1 MTTPDQPTPDNQQAD
16 QTPSFLEKVKFVANE
31 KWIGLKMRWAAYA
44 ENNSKFK
51 IFLHF
56 AGAAIGSVV
65 LLCLLFVL
73 MVRFGAFGKL
83 PSKQELVNIRN
94 DNASEVYSSDG
105 VLLGKYYIQNRTNV
119 AYDEIS
125 PDLINA
131 LIATEDARF
140 FEHQGIDLKA
150 LGRVLVKTVFMQDDS
165 GGGGS
170 TLSQQL
176 AKNIYPREK
185 HWPITILVNKVQEMF
200 IARRLEKVYS
210 KNELIGVYLN
220 TVPYGSNIY
229 GVEVAARQFFNT
241 TAKEVKTEQAAVL
254 VGMLKANTYY
264 NPVRNPEN
272 ALKRRNTVLNQMEK
286 YNYLTETVV
295 DSLKQ
300 LPVEVE
306 YNRERHYD
314 GQATYF
320 REHLRQELKELL
332 ADYKKPDGSEY
343 NLYTDGIKI
352 YTTIDS
358 RMQTHAEKAVTI
370 HLKNLQQSFD
380 KHWKGKKVWGKDK
393 VLEREMKKSDRYK
406 KLVAQGLDEAA
417 IKKDFNQKYKM
428 TIFTW
433 EGEETREFSPMDS
446 IKYYFAMLNAGF
458 LAMNPSNGDIL
469 AWVGGSNNKYFQYD
483 HVKSTRQVGSIFKP
497 IVYAKALQNGYFPC
511 DYFDNRLVTYTEYE
525 DWTPQNSDGR
535 YGGLYSMA
543 GALSNS
549 VNSVAVDLIMRSGV
563 SDVKELAQEM
573 GITTEMPDAP
583 AIALGAADLSLY
595 EMIQVYGTLANRGKH
610 IQPRYLK
617 KITDQEGTLI
627 AEFDQATPEE
637 VLKADYADV
646 MTKMMEMV
654 VDSGTA
660 RRLRYLYKFQNDIA
674 GKTGTTQSH
683 SDGWFMGYTPNM
695 VAGAWVGGEYPQV
708 RFRSI
713 REGQG
718 ANTALP
724 IWAIFMKEV
733 YKDPQFKVMSKARFK
748 EPSLAV
754 MESLECPPYV
764 TELPVMVSEE
774 EDGGGINQQIDDL
787 LDALKMR
794 KSAKSK
800 NPAPVNKSPE
810 DIRRQREEE
819 RRKRSEEIRKKNERI
834 KKKKQKKKKRKKFW
848 DKVFGN

>member
-1 MTTPDQPTPDNQQAD
+1 MTTPDQPTPEPF
-16 QTPSFLEKVKFVANE
+16 TPETKPTFAEKVKFIANE
-31 KWIGLKMRWAAYA
+31 KWIGLKIWWAAYA
-44 ENNSKFK
+44 ENKSKAG
-51 IFLHF
+51 IFFRISGL
-56 AGAAIGSVV
+56 AIGS
-65 LLCLLFVL
+65 LFLMALCFVL
-73 MVRFGAFGKL
+73 MIRFGAFGKL
-83 PSKQELVNIRN
+83 PTQKELVNIRN

-105 VLLGKYYIQNRTNV
+105 VLLGKYYTQNRTNV
-119 AYDEIS
+119 DFDEIS

-140 FEHQGIDLKA
+140 FEHQGIDIRA
-150 LGRVLVKTVFMQDDS
+150 LMRVLFKTILLQDDS
-165 GGGGS
+165 KGGGS
-170 TLSQQL
+170 TISQQL
-176 AKNIYPREK
+176 VKNLYEREE
-185 HWPITILVNKVQEMF
+185 HWPVTMLVNKIKEMF
-200 IARRLEKVYS
+200 VARRLEKVYS
-210 KNELIGVYLN
+210 KNELVGVYLN
-220 TVPYGSNIY
+220 TVPFGSNIF

-241 TAKEVKTEQAAVL
+241 SAKDIKTEQAAVL

-272 ALKRRNTVLNQMEK
+272 AKKRRNTVLNQMKK
-286 YNYLTETVV
+286 YNYLDATAC

-300 LPVEVE
+300 LEIEVE

-320 REHLRQELKELL
+320 REHLRQELKEILK
-332 ADYKKPDGSEY
+332 DYKKADGSDY

-358 RMQTHAEKAVTI
+358 RMQAYAEKAVTT
-370 HLKNLQQSFD
+370 HLKNLQKSFD
-380 KHWKGKKVWGKDK
+380 KHWKGKKVWGDQK
-393 VLEREMKKSDRYK
+393 VLDREMKKSDRYK
-406 KLVAQGLDEAA
+406 KLIAKGLDETA
-417 IKKDFNQKYKM
+417 IRKDFDRKYKM

-433 EGEETREFSPMDS
+433 EGEKTQEFSPMDS

-458 LAMNPSNGDIL
+458 MAMNPKNGNVM

-483 HVKSTRQVGSIFKP
+483 HVKATRQVGSIFKP

-511 DYFDNRLVTYTEYE
+511 DYFDNRLVTYTEYD
-525 DWTPQNSDGR
+525 DWTPGNSDGK

-549 VNSVAVDLIMRSGV
+549 VNSVAVDLIMRSGYE
-563 SDVKELAQEM
+563 DVQELAREM
-573 GITTEMPDAP
+573 GIKRKIPDAP
-583 AIALGAADLSLY
+583 AIALGAADLSLID
-595 EMIQVYGTLANRGKH
+595 MIQVYGTFANRGKH
-610 IQPRYLK
+610 VKPRYLT
-617 KITDQEGTLI
+617 KIADDEGTLI
-627 AEFDQATPEE
+627 VEFDQEMPTE
-637 VLKADYADV
+637 VLTEDYADV

-660 RRLRYLYKFQNDIA
+660 RRLRYLYKFKNDIA

-683 SDGWFMGYTPNM
+683 SDGWFMGFTPNM

-733 YKDPQFKVMSKARFK
+733 YKDKAFRAMESASFK
-748 EPSLAV
+748 EPSLEI
-754 MESLECPPYV
+754 MESITCPPYV
-764 TELPVMVSEE
+764 KELPVEE
-774 EDGGGINQQIDDL
+774 EEEIAEGGVNEQIDDL
-787 LDALKMR
+787 LDALRNR
-794 KSAKSK
+794 KKEK
-800 NPAPVNKSPE
+800 VKDRVNKSPE
-810 DIRRQREEE
+810 QVRREQAEA
-819 RRKRSEEIRKKNERI
+819 RRKRSEEIKKKNERV

-848 DKVFGN
+848 DKVFDRNG